1 MSVGGSIIETS
12 QEKNRTQYK
21 KLLSFRYQKGIDKWL
36 FFWDN
41 GLINKSLVIIKTV
54 PLGRNRKQMSNATLT
69 VGSQFTTAKSGV
81 VGTIQEIKENKNG
94 SFRVRLDVNGEPRW
108 TTVVK

>member
-1 MSVGGSIIETS
+1 LTSGSFSGIMGLSTKVGK
-12 QEKNRTQYK
+12 Q
-21 KLLSFRYQKGIDKWL
+21 
-36 FFWDN
+36 
-41 GLINKSLVIIKTV
+41 IKTV

-81 VGTIQEIKENKNG
+81 VGTIQEVKENKNG